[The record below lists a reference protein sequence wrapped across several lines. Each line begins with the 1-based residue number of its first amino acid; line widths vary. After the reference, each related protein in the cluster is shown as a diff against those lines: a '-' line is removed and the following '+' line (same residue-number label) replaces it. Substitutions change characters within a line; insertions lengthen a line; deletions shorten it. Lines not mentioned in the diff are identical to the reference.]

1 MALRGV
7 VNMPT
12 MKPSGLRDNEGD
24 NSVDSASERKSLR
37 ADARRNRERVLE
49 VATKVFATEGLAVP
63 IDEIAAS
70 AGVGIGTVYR
80 HFPTKEALFEA
91 VIVSFKQ
98 RLIEKAEEMLEQ
110 DEPDTAF
117 YNFLSLMLKESTV
130 NRAIIAAIASSTVNV
145 HRPLTGISLEFQN
158 ALEKLLKRAQEAR
171 SVRDDIRV
179 TDVTAILFGMARSMD
194 QHSDDPE
201 LPARILSVICD
212 GLRGR

>member
-1 MALRGV
+1 
-7 VNMPT
+7 MPIET
-12 MKPSGLRDNEGD
+12 PSDSEGN
-24 NSVDSASERKSLR
+24 NSIDTASEPKSLR

-63 IDEIAAS
+63 IDEIADH

-91 VIVSFKQ
+91 VVVNFKQ
-98 RLIEKAEEMLEQ
+98 CLIEEGEKMLEQ

-117 YNFLSLMLKESTV
+117 YNFLSLMLRESAV
-130 NRAIIAAIASSTVNV
+130 NRAIIAAIASSTINA
-145 HRPLTGISLEFQN
+145 HRPLTGISLDFQN
-158 ALEKLLKRAQEAR
+158 TLEKLLKHAQEAR

-179 TDVTAILFGMARSMD
+179 TDVTAILFGLARSME
-194 QHSDDPE
+194 QYSDDPE
-201 LPARILSVICD
+201 SRERILSVICD